1 MTDLKLQLDGWQ
13 NVSDGL
19 PDLDVPV
26 WLAGEGWGPLIGM
39 RSSGTDGWLWADCC
53 WSHYW
58 TEDGWRS
65 SSAEPTD
72 FEPEAWLALPEHPN
86 AAPDQL
92 LVDLNA
98 SPAANYEGLRRQYDV
113 LAALVVTKARMAD
126 YWRERY
132 NLAQD
137 AAGDVHAL
145 KSALQAA
152 ESQLANAKLQSDST
166 DSQQPIRG
174 ASYHPS
180 LERALSLLVEL
191 AASTD
196 DHTVTD
202 RIDHFLETMPP
213 LADRP
218 GNPAAGLSRI
228 EDMCRMIDVGEH
240 PERHACAPASRCA
253 AALDDQATTW
263 AGKETGAPGPRQEPC
278 GGCGATREDQRCIG
292 CMHPFQPDPVPKAVR
307 ELLAA
312 LNRDGGQR
320 QQEVGVAQAATEALA
335 EFNRLQHALASGS
348 DCDASNAACRVVDDA
363 GTSMLPNPLRGT
375 PGEVKRCPRGPH
387 APGADC
393 SFCGGSGLRRIC
405 NLTACN
411 EYGCQGSGY
420 CSVAAE

>member
-1 MTDLKLQLDGWQ
+1 MMTLELRAGGWLH
-13 NVSDGL
+13 VSDQL
-19 PDLDVPV
+19 PELDVPV
-26 WLAGEGWGPLIGM
+26 WLSGKDWGPIIGM
-39 RSSGTDGWLWADCC
+39 RASSTDGWLWADCC

-58 TEDGWRS
+58 TDDGWRS

-86 AAPDQL
+86 ASPDPL
-92 LVDLNA
+92 LVDLHA
-98 SPAANYEGLRRQYDV
+98 SPAADYAGLRHQYEM
-113 LAALVVTKARMAD
+113 LAALFVTKARMAD
-126 YWRERY
+126 YWRERF
-132 NLAQD
+132 NHAQE
-137 AAGDVHAL
+137 AANEIPAL
-145 KSALQAA
+145 KRALEAAQGQIAPLQAGTA
-152 ESQLANAKLQSDST
+152 
-166 DSQQPIRG
+166 DSQQPNRG
-174 ASYHPS
+174 VSPQLS
-180 LERALSLLVEL
+180 LDRALSLLVEL

-202 RIDHFLETMPP
+202 RIDHFLETMLP
-213 LADRP
+213 LADHP

-228 EDMCRMIDVGEH
+228 EAMCRMIDVGEP
-240 PERHACAPASRCA
+240 PEPHACAPASRCA

-263 AGKETGAPGPRQEPC
+263 AGKETGAPEPRQEPC

-320 QQEVGVAQAATEALA
+320 QQEVGVDQAATEALA

-363 GTSMLPNPLRGT
+363 GTSMLPNPLRGR